1 MSRAADTTM
10 YKVRERVAQHA
21 CAHAHH
27 PLCTPA
33 RMHTIHSAHISL
45 NTRGAR
51 AASSPHSAA
60 AATDTHLADL
70 HPRGAAH
77 AGRGRAQGVEAK
89 PGTRRVR
96 TGGKMG
102 GRVCGTCQMRQ
113 AADAALNPKA
123 VPAVARSE
131 RATHPLPPQT
141 LPFAPDIT
149 AGAAWPRAAAAQRP
163 RQRRRPAP
171 PLRLV
176 HHPSWTIYRSTSLC
190 RKKQCLCTRP
200 SDRGSDAVPPRRSA
214 LSIIHRGQSIDPLVS
229 AAKNNVFVRGPAT
242 AAATPSR
249 PAAPPCPS
257 SHRGLSIH

>member
-1 MSRAADTTM
+1 MLCSACEKSVVAITGCPARMQDVPRGVHSMSRAADTTM

-149 AGAAWPRAAAAQRP
+149 AGAAWPRA
-163 RQRRRPAP
+163 
-171 PLRLV
+171 
-176 HHPSWTIYRSTSLC
+176 
-190 RKKQCLCTRP
+190 
-200 SDRGSDAVPPRRSA
+200 
-214 LSIIHRGQSIDPLVS
+214 
-229 AAKNNVFVRGPAT
+229 RGPAT
-242 AAATPSR
+242 TAATPSR

-257 SHRGLSIH
+257 SIVDNLSIH